1 MKNCRREESVS
12 QEDCPCLEALK
23 LKREQIVT
31 KAGQKI
37 VGKGMET
44 GESMVH
50 CSDPQKPI
58 MSVVETV
65 NRSLGWKQFGG
76 FF

>member
-1 MKNCRREESVS
+1 MK
-12 QEDCPCLEALK
+12 
-23 LKREQIVT
+23 

-65 NRSLGWKQFGG
+65 NRGLGWKQFGG